1 MGGLVM
7 TEIKTELS
15 TDVKFQVDYEPSVIK
30 IKNEKQLETLVAATK
45 EKYGN
50 QVFSKENFKEAKEA
64 RATLNKIVE
73 MIDEER
79 KKVEKGYTK
88 PLDTFKTTINEYKN
102 QIKGISESINTRI
115 RELEEEDKKA
125 RALLINKE
133 IESVAKENDV
143 SPDAVQILAT
153 WLNATAFT
161 DTGKLTKK
169 TSQSILTEV
178 LKVKQL
184 SEQKEQA
191 KTLVRSY
198 AEAKELDASSWIVL
212 VEEGLTAAQIFP
224 KIDQASKEKLEA
236 EEQQT
241 NQIEQELKQS
251 TPSASA
257 LPKQVSEDESVVSEA
272 EERTYRCI
280 LTIDGT
286 LKQLAKIKK
295 DVELAGVKYT
305 AEMEQ

>member
-1 MGGLVM
+1 M
-7 TEIKTELS
+7 TESKTELS

-30 IKNEKQLETLVAATK
+30 IKNEKQLETLVSATK

-102 QIKGISESINTRI
+102 QIKEISESINTRI

-125 RALLINKE
+125 RALLIKKE
-133 IESVAKENDV
+133 VESAAKENGV
-143 SPDAVQILAT
+143 SPDAIQILAT

-184 SEQKEQA
+184 AEQQEQA
-191 KTLVRSY
+191 KTLVKSY
-198 AEAKELDASSWIVL
+198 AEAKELDASSWLVL

-241 NQIEQELKQS
+241 KQFEQELKQS
-251 TPSASA
+251 APRTSSP
-257 LPKQVSEDESVVSEA
+257 PKQDVDEEPIVSEK
-272 EERTYRCI
+272 EERTYRCV

-295 DVELAGVKYT
+295 DVEQAGVKYT

>member
-1 MGGLVM
+1 MGGFVM
-7 TEIKTELS
+7 TDVKTELS

-88 PLDTFKTTINEYKN
+88 PLDTFKSTINEYKN

-115 RELEEEDKKA
+115 RELEEEDKKE
-125 RALLINKE
+125 RKLLIEKE
-133 IESVAKENDV
+133 IESVAKENGV
-143 SPDAVQILAT
+143 SPDAIQILAT
-153 WLNATAFT
+153 WLNANAFT
-161 DTGKLTKK
+161 DAGKLTKK

-178 LKVKQL
+178 VKVNQL
-184 SEQKEQA
+184 AEQQEQSRTVV
-191 KTLVRSY
+191 KSY
-198 AEAKELDASSWIVL
+198 AEAKGLDASSWLVL

-236 EEQQT
+236 EEQKT
-241 NQIEQELKQS
+241 KHIEQELKQS
-251 TPSASA
+251 APGVSAP
-257 LPKQVSEDESVVSEA
+257 PKQISDEEPVVPEK
-272 EERTYRCI
+272 EERTYRCV

-286 LKQLAKIKK
+286 LKQLATIKK
-295 DVELAGVKYT
+295 AVEQTGAEYT

>member
-1 MGGLVM
+1 M
-7 TEIKTELS
+7 TDVKTELS

-64 RATLNKIVE
+64 RASLNKIVE
-73 MIDEER
+73 MIDKER
-79 KKVEKGYTK
+79 RKVETGYTQ
-88 PLDTFKTTINEYKN
+88 PLDTFKNTINDYKN
-102 QIKGISESINTRI
+102 QIKDISESINSRI
-115 RELEEEDKKA
+115 RELEEEDRKERK
-125 RALLINKE
+125 LLIEKE
-133 IESVAKENDV
+133 VESVAKENGV
-143 SPDAVQILAT
+143 SPDAIQILAT

-184 SEQKEQA
+184 AEQQEQS
-191 KTLVRSY
+191 KTLVKSY
-198 AEAKELDASSWIVL
+198 AEAKELDASSWLVL

-241 NQIEQELKQS
+241 KHIEQELKQS
-251 TPSASA
+251 APGVSAP
-257 LPKQVSEDESVVSEA
+257 PKQISDEEPVVPEK
-272 EERTYRCI
+272 EERTYRCV

-286 LKQLAKIKK
+286 LKQLATIKK
-295 DVELAGVKYT
+295 AVEQTGAEYT